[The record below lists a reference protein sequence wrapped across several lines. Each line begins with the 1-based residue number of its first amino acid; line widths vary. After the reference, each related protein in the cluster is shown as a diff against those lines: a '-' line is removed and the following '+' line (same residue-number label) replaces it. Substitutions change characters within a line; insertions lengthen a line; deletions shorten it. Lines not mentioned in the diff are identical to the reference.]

1 MNENINC
8 KSRYD
13 DLEEFFAMKEK
24 QTEEINQR
32 NKKQKEINEINIEI
46 NKRGNKLSKITKLV
60 SRDMTTTKQIDS
72 EMINTIKNKINKHD
86 NFSSLQIDAIFTLYM
101 YLLKEFDNKSYYYS
115 FSIIYNQF
123 KKYSKEAKDFNN
135 HFNHIKQHNFI
146 LLLMKKHLVQ
156 NIPLNQ
162 ILFDNYVSHFI
173 CEYGFNIFDFTKL
186 NNETCKLMDMIVK
199 HNYDII
205 QYIESTDNI
214 ADKNKKCNIIK
225 SFTEKFTK
233 TYKYSLSSNKPEIQI
248 YNFIVELSKTINE
261 IIFVTLQ
268 CTLPVSYIKLL
279 SSDILVILKI
289 NGYLHFC
296 VIEHDGPT
304 HYDIKD
310 YRFYS
315 DIAKRD
321 MVKNKFFTDNKIS
334 ILRIRD
340 KNKNINNEVTSFIF
354 SIIHNNGEAQTI
366 IPNDNFYNGLIIS
379 FDKYSEEIF
388 TQYICENKEK
398 IKINKLHYKCVENGC
413 NIYNNKNNTKYVIEN
428 SIEANYIIK

>member
-1 MNENINC
+1 MNENING

-13 DLEEFFAMKEK
+13 DLEEFFTMKEI
-24 QTEEINQR
+24 QTEEINQI

-60 SRDMTTTKQIDS
+60 SRDMTTT
-72 EMINTIKNKINKHD
+72 
-86 NFSSLQIDAIFTLYM
+86 NFSSLQIDAIFTLYL
-101 YLLKEFDNKSYYYS
+101 YVLKELDNKSYYYS
-115 FSIIYNQF
+115 FGIIYNQF

-156 NIPLNQ
+156 NISLNQ
-162 ILFDNYVSHFI
+162 ILFDDYVSHFI
-173 CEYGFNIFDFTKL
+173 CESGFNIFDFTKL
-186 NNETCKLMDMIVK
+186 NNETGKLMDMIVK

-248 YNFIVELSKTINE
+248 YNFIVELSKTIKE

-268 CTLPVSYIKLL
+268 CTLPVSYINLL

-340 KNKNINNEVTSFIF
+340 KNKNINNEVISFIF
-354 SIIHNNGEAQTI
+354 SIIQNNGEAQTI
-366 IPNDNFYNGLIIS
+366 IPADNFYNGLIIS

-388 TQYICENKEK
+388 TKYICENKEK
-398 IKINKLHYKCVENGC
+398 IKINKLHHNCVENGC
-413 NIYNNKNNTKYVIEN
+413 NIYNNKNKTKYIIEN
-428 SIEANYIIK
+428 NIDAIYIIK